1 MRYKQIEGLDWAP
14 RGPGLKHPWHGMA
27 WHGTPPPPPV
37 PPPIVGTPLR
47 PPVKVLRRCSGDCDQ
62 GLKNTAPAHA
72 KAQDVHPDP
81 PPSSV
86 PPPPLV
92 GCPSRTLGSQTTC
105 SSHALVRPD
114 VSTSLGT
121 CLALLRSTVAHH
133 RQQLGHRASRC
144 LDQMPRDMPCA
155 PDASGSHIIGTG
167 GAMVLAAGCM
177 KKVSPFQT
185 LDATFGCLAHHRH
198 QLRHGPHG
206 CLDQPP
212 HMPCAATGSCLA
224 HHRQQLGHGPTG
236 CLDQPRLGAQNCLGT
251 CLDLGGQLA
260 RTPSAP
266 AGPWCM
272 RIAV

>member
-1 MRYKQIEGLDWAP
+1 
-14 RGPGLKHPWHGMA
+14 MA
-27 WHGTPPPPPV
+27 WHSAPPPPV

-47 PPVKVLRRCSGDCDQ
+47 PPVRVLRRCSGDCDQ

-81 PPSSV
+81 PPSFV

-92 GCPSRTLGSQTTC
+92 GCPSRTLGSHTTG

-114 VSTSLGT
+114 ISTSLGT
-121 CLALLRSTVAHH
+121 CLALLRSTVSHTIGNSWAIV
-133 RQQLGHRASRC
+133 RADASTRC
-144 LDQMPRDMPCA
+144 LGTCLAHQP
-155 PDASGSHIIGTG
+155 SGSHIGGTG
-167 GAMVLAAGCM
+167 RAMVLATGCM

-185 LDATFGCLAHHRH
+185 LDATFGCLAHHRQ
-198 QLRHGPHG
+198 QLRHGPRG
-206 CLDQPP
+206 CLVQPP
-212 HMPCAATGSCLA
+212 HMHCAATGSCLA
-224 HHRQQLGHGPTG
+224 HHRQQLGHGPRG
-236 CLDQPRLGAQNCLGT
+236 WLDQPRLGAQNCLGT

-272 RIAV
+272 RMAV

>member
-1 MRYKQIEGLDWAP
+1 
-14 RGPGLKHPWHGMA
+14 MA
-27 WHGTPPPPPV
+27 WHSAPPTPPV

-92 GCPSRTLGSQTTC
+92 GCPSRTLGSHTTG
-105 SSHALVRPD
+105 SRHALVRPD
-114 VSTSLGT
+114 VSHTIGT
-121 CLALLRSTVAHH
+121 CLALLRSTVSHTIGNSWAIV
-133 RQQLGHRASRC
+133 RA
-144 LDQMPRDMPCA
+144 
-155 PDASGSHIIGTG
+155 DASTICLGTCLAHQPSTSSASVVG
-167 GAMVLAAGCM
+167 APVVRAMVLAAGCM

-185 LDATFGCLAHHRH
+185 LDATFGCLAHHRQ
-198 QLRHGPHG
+198 QLRHGPRG

-212 HMPCAATGSCLA
+212 HMPCAATGSCLS
-224 HHRQQLGHGPTG
+224 HHRQQLGRGARR
-236 CLDQPRLGAQNCLGT
+236 CLDQHLLGAQNCLGT

-272 RIAV
+272 RTDV